1 MKSFLNCAL
10 VGTVLLA
17 FGPVIH
23 AAPNIH
29 VMILD
34 GESAGPYHNWKAT
47 TPVLKKILEDAGLF
61 QVEVVT
67 APPHGG
73 DFSGF
78 RPKFSDYKVIVSNLD
93 APDGEW
99 SDETRSAFEQYVKN
113 G

>member
-1 MKSFLNCAL
+1 MKSFLPYAL
-10 VGTVLLA
+10 VGVVLMGL
-17 FGPVIH
+17 GPAIH
-23 AAPNIH
+23 AASNIR

-47 TPVLKKILEDAGLF
+47 TPVLKKILEDAGPF

-73 DFSGF
+73 DFSAF
-78 RPKFSDYKVIVSNLD
+78 HPKFSDYQVIVSNLD

-99 SDETRSAFEQYVKN
+99 
-113 G
+113 